1 MKRSF
6 ILAFA
11 IQLSVFLILTS
22 CSGKKSTNKVD
33 DEVPSLIGTWDL
45 LAVKIDGETVNPDSQ
60 YDLPVKMI
68 LNSDGT
74 GQVWIEDYG
83 RLEDGSPSDLIWH
96 TSGNQFVIQLEGED
110 EGTSIYT
117 LNENVLSLLFADDE
131 LIFVRR

>member
-33 DEVPSLIGTWDL
+33 
-45 LAVKIDGETVNPDSQ
+45 DSQ